1 MLRNHRLIANT
12 LYETQKFIGLEES
25 FLIFGCFFHFF
36 SFFISPQN
44 DHWGQGPGG
53 IWCDVDVVEFSYYG
67 APAATPKE
75 EIYTEL
81 VDGLRGSD
89 PTIGSGSQVPFYLF
103 QKSEILLYMTV
114 SHLGKWL

>member
-1 MLRNHRLIANT
+1 MRPINLLAFN
-12 LYETQKFIGLEES
+12 
-25 FLIFGCFFHFF
+25 IFSNFWLVLSFF
-36 SFFISPQN
+36 SFSIFPKN

-75 EIYTEL
+75 EVYTEL

-89 PTIGSGSQVPFYLF
+89 PTIGSGSQVPFLPLF
-103 QKSEILLYMTV
+103 RKEEFLYP
-114 SHLGKWL
+114 